1 MSYEDVLKIE
11 LIHLRETHRDLDHAI
26 EALYSRVSN
35 DSLSLK
41 RLKRNKL
48 ALKDKIARLEDKL
61 TQILLPKPIFPGYT
75 NIFCNI

>member
-11 LIHLRETHRDLDHAI
+11 LMYLRETHRDLDHTI
-26 EALYSRVSN
+26 EALYFTVSS
-35 DSLSLK
+35 DPLSLK

-61 TQILLPKPIFPGYT
+61 TPDIIA
-75 NIFCNI
+75 

>member
-1 MSYEDVLKIE
+1 MKISSEMSYEDVLKIE
-11 LIHLRETHRDLDHAI
+11 LIYLRETHRDLDHTI
-26 EALYSRVSN
+26 EALYFTVSS

-61 TQILLPKPIFPGYT
+61 TPDIIA
-75 NIFCNI
+75 